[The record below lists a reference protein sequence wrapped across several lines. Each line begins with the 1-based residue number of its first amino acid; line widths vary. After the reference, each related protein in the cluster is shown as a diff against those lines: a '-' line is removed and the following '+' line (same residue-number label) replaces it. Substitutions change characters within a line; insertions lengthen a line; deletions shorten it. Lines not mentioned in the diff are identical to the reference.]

1 MKLDLI
7 KIRIKMLEN
16 NLTMIEIANILDL
29 NVNTVSRWLNGNHL
43 NNIIKFLE
51 LLLVLNL
58 EINDIIKKE

>member
-16 NLTMIEIANILDL
+16 NLTMIEIANILNL